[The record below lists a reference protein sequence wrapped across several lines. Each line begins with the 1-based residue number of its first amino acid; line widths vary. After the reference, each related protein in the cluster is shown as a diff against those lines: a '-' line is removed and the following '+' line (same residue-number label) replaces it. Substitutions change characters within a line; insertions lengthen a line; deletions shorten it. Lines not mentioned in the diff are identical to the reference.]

1 MKTMSQIAQEKI
13 LKINKILAKSQC
25 VHHGLLGGSLG
36 LLYYYYHAAKVFN
49 DGSLN
54 QKAEALLIEVFDDI
68 NNNKGHLIG
77 SLYSSGG
84 AGLGF
89 TIDYLQKYKFI
100 DFDIESEFIDLD
112 KYLFDEAIIQIKKDN
127 IDYLHGA
134 MGVFHYFSS
143 REQTPKVSEYLN
155 TISLVICNKAI
166 HANEGIYFC
175 NTGLERLTKNDVDLG
190 LAHGLCGILLLLIN
204 AWPFLSNK
212 PQVETI
218 INLGVQYII
227 KHELPVNFPQEE
239 FSFFSFELKLAT
251 NEISRVNRLAW
262 CYGDLNQVLL
272 LYRAGKLLGNSEYT
286 AIADRIGLQQIHR
299 KSINSTLST
308 DAHFC
313 HGSAGLAQFYKC
325 LYNETLNYSYYKAYE
340 FWIEETLSLIDKEIE
355 NNNYSTNPV
364 SLLEGWPGIALVLLD
379 YIAIEKTPWAKAF
392 LL

>member
-1 MKTMSQIAQEKI
+1 MSQIIAQEKI
-13 LKINKILAKSQC
+13 LKINTILAESQC

-36 LLYYYYHAAKVFN
+36 LLYYYYHAAKVLN
-49 DGSLN
+49 DVSLN
-54 QKAEALLIEVFDDI
+54 QKAEALLMEVFEDVN
-68 NNNKGHLIG
+68 NNNKSNLIG
-77 SLYSSGG
+77 SFYSSGG

-89 TIDYLQKYKFI
+89 TVDYLQKHKFI

-112 KYLFDEAIIQIKKDN
+112 KYLFDGAIIQIKKDN

-134 MGVFHYFSS
+134 MGVFHYFSC
-143 REQTPKVSEYLN
+143 REQTPIVSEYLN
-155 TISLVICNKAI
+155 TICLIICNKAI
-166 HANEGIYFC
+166 YAKEGIYFC
-175 NTGLERLTKNDVDLG
+175 NTGLERLTKNQVDLG
-190 LAHGLCGILLLLIN
+190 LAHGLCGILLLLIK
-204 AWPFLSNK
+204 AWPFLNNK
-212 PQVETI
+212 SQVETI
-218 INLGVQYII
+218 IDLGVQYII
-227 KHELPVNFPQEE
+227 KHELPVNFPKEE
-239 FSFFSFELKLAT
+239 FSFFPFELKLDT

-308 DAHFC
+308 DTHFC

-340 FWIEETLSLIDKEIE
+340 FWIDETLNLIDKEIE
-355 NNNYSTNPV
+355 INKYATNPV
-364 SLLEGWPGIALVLLD
+364 SLLEGWSGIALVLID
-379 YIAIEKTPWAKAF
+379 YIAIEKTSWAKVF